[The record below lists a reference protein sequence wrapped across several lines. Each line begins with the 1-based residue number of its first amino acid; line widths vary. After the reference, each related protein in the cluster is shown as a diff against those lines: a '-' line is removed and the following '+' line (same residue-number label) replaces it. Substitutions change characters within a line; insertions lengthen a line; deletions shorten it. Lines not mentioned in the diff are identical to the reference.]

1 MSHTIYTKIQKQL
14 FFWQLHTSRHFPSW
28 MTSSILKWFWQTKNL
43 VGFIW
48 YKVMVF
54 AHEHLFLLSLPQ
66 IYIWYPTFVFC
77 GSNAALPLRKLLLLQ
92 SIDQYWRWTSYK
104 HKKKWQWNVT
114 WNRTFSFSCHENMI
128 ENKHLSWISGTVSE
142 CL

>member
-1 MSHTIYTKIQKQL
+1 
-14 FFWQLHTSRHFPSW
+14 
-28 MTSSILKWFWQTKNL
+28 
-43 VGFIW
+43 
-48 YKVMVF
+48 MVF
-54 AHEHLFLLSLPQ
+54 ASYTCFFWVFLR
-66 IYIWYPTFVFC
+66 YTYVWYPTFVFC

-128 ENKHLSWISGTVSE
+128 ENKHLSWILIFRDCIRMFIVIFVENKIWISAPSFRHIWDIETSKHLWE
-142 CL
+142 CLESGAPIQLKPTTVM